1 MEWKDIP
8 GYDGKYQLDRE
19 GNCRRVFPSGKT
31 RLMTPYQKKR
41 MSGSNRYI
49 VKLTKDGKSKEEI
62 LMQLMAIT
70 FLGPVPEG
78 CVPYHKNGMQSD
90 NNINN
95 IEYISKKDLG
105 KKTGAAAK
113 RRPVAKLDSNGEIVE
128 IYPSA
133 REAARKNFM
142 SYQTVIDRC
151 NGKCKGAFAP
161 DGYAYAWEDSPRNKS
176 MSNAIRKIELANGYM
191 TKAPDVE
198 FEW

>member
-1 MEWKDIP
+1 
-8 GYDGKYQLDRE
+8 
-19 GNCRRVFPSGKT
+19 
-31 RLMTPYQKKR
+31 MTPYQKKR

-78 CVPYHKNGMQSD
+78 CVPYHKNGMQTD

-113 RRPVAKLDSNGEIVE
+113 RRPVAKIDSNGEIVQV
-128 IYPSA
+128 YSSA

-161 DGYAYAWEDSPRNKS
+161 DGYAYAWEDSPGNKS